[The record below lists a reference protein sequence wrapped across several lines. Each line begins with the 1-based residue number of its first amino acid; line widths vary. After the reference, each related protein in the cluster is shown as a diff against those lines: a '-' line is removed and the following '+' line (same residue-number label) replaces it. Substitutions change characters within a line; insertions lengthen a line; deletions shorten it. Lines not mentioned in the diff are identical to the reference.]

1 MEKIKLGNILC
12 HLDIFINSEPRYF
25 TKLFFENGEDLFKLT
40 EKKAEYVLKIL
51 INKFQNDID
60 FRNLFKY
67 DKIEETKILNFFIQ
81 NNLDFCIKSLMKKN
95 IEYRN
100 NLDFYYFFNNKYT
113 NIRIN
118 KFSSKLSIGDTKNY
132 KLFCVENK
140 IFPTYRNF
148 KFDYK

>member
-1 MEKIKLGNILC
+1 MEKLKLSNILC

-25 TKLFFENGEDLFKLT
+25 TKLFFKDAEDLFKLT

-51 INKFQNDID
+51 IKEFQNDNE
-60 FRNLFKY
+60 FQNLFKY
-67 DKIEETKILNFFIQ
+67 DKVEKTLILDFLIQNDLNF
-81 NNLDFCIKSLMKKN
+81 CIELLLQKN

-100 NLDFYYFFNNKYT
+100 NLNFYYFFNNKYT
-113 NIRIN
+113 NIKIS
-118 KFSSKLSIGDTKNY
+118 KTSSNLSIGDTENY
-132 KLFCVENK
+132 KLFCLQNK